1 MDLSTSTIKSTIIS
15 FGLLLGAI
23 SVNFQLMLYVLD
35 MHYKNDSTAGI
46 VSLII
51 MIGVI
56 SYSFIQFKKSNEGF
70 ISLSDSL
77 KIGMGSSLVSAI
89 VGIIY
94 TQILINFI
102 DPETLT
108 KSLELSMETIR
119 IQNPELPHVA
129 LETARS
135 IQKKCLAFNSI
146 SCTNNICT
154 IFWIHYHLYRIDSKE
169 IEANKSNFVVL
180 L

>member
-23 SVNFQLMLYVLD
+23 SVIFQLMLYFLY

-89 VGIIY
+89 IGIIY

-102 DPETLT
+102 DPDTLT

-119 IQNPELPHVA
+119 IQNPEIPQEA

-135 IQKKCLAFNSI
+135 FQEKMSSPLIF

-154 IFWIHYHLYRIDSKE
+154 IFWIHNITYYRIDSKE
-169 IEANKSNFVVL
+169 IEDMISQIL
-180 L
+180 

>member
-23 SVNFQLMLYVLD
+23 SVIFQLMLYFLD

-46 VSLII
+46 FSLII
-51 MIGVI
+51 MIGII

-102 DPETLT
+102 DPETLA

-119 IQNPELPHVA
+119 IQNPEMPQEA

-135 IQKKCLAFNSI
+135 IQEKMSSPLILSAVQIIFALFFGFIISLIIGLIVKK
-146 SCTNNICT
+146 
-154 IFWIHYHLYRIDSKE
+154 SKT
-169 IEANKSNFVVL
+169 
-180 L
+180 

>member
-23 SVNFQLMLYVLD
+23 SVIFQLMLYFLD

-46 VSLII
+46 FSLII
-51 MIGVI
+51 MIGII
-56 SYSFIQFKKSNEGF
+56 SYSFIQFKKSNGGF

-77 KIGMGSSLVSAI
+77 KIGMGSSLISAI
-89 VGIIY
+89 IGIIY

-102 DPETLT
+102 DPDTLT

-119 IQNPELPHVA
+119 IQNPEMPQEA
-129 LETARS
+129 LDTARS
-135 IQKKCLAFNSI
+135 IQEKMSSPLILSAVQIIFALFFGFIISLIIGLIVKK
-146 SCTNNICT
+146 
-154 IFWIHYHLYRIDSKE
+154 SKT
-169 IEANKSNFVVL
+169 
-180 L
+180 